1 MKFFKKHKILTVI
14 LALLLISVI
23 AASAVA
29 NHYLGKIDFDNGI
42 SQTAPVNPDG
52 DDGEGDLLNSGKL
65 DATDS
70 SALSSADKSIRA
82 NLDDSQIWYSDEVTN
97 ILLMGIDYGS
107 NKFPYGRSD
116 SMIVVSI
123 NKTQKQIK
131 LISLSRAVYA
141 SIPGY
146 KNTRLSHAHGYGGPQ
161 LAIKAIEQNYKI
173 KIDNY
178 ASTNFE
184 SFQKIVDAFGGVD
197 INLSAAEARVLGLS
211 AGTHHLSGKQ
221 ALAFARIREI
231 DTDRNR
237 TGRQRKIL
245 LAIAQKAKSM
255 SMTSLV
261 GMLDKVL
268 PLVRTDMSKAQLV
281 SQAASA
287 LSYLRWDTHQE
298 VIPHKSSGLVLRGG
312 FEVLIVDWQDEV
324 KYVHDLFYTGNE
336 VKYEEIK

>member
-1 MKFFKKHKILTVI
+1 MKFIKKHKILSAI
-14 LALLLISVI
+14 IILLLVFVI
-23 AASAVA
+23 AVTAVA
-29 NHYLGKIDFDNGI
+29 NHYLGKIDFDNGNA
-42 SQTAPVNPDG
+42 QTAPVNPDG
-52 DDGEGDLLNSGKL
+52 DDDDGDLLNSGKL
-65 DATDS
+65 DASDS
-70 SALSSADKSIRA
+70 SALLSADKSIRA

-107 NKFPYGRSD
+107 KKFPYGRSD

-146 KNTRLSHAHGYGGPQ
+146 NNTRLSHAHGYGGPQ

-173 KIDNY
+173 RIDNY

-184 SFQKIVDAFGGVD
+184 SFKKIVDAFGGVD
-197 INLSAAEARVLGLS
+197 INLTAQEAKVLGLS
-211 AGTHHLSGKQ
+211 AGTRHLNGKQ
-221 ALAFARIREI
+221 ALAFARIRKI
-231 DTDRNR
+231 DTDRDR

-245 LAIAQKAKSM
+245 LAIAQKAKTM
-255 SMTSLV
+255 NMTSLL
-261 GMLDKVL
+261 GMLDTVL

-287 LSYLRWDTHQE
+287 LSYLKWDTHQE
-298 VIPHKSSGLVLRGG
+298 VIPHKSSDLVLRGG

-336 VKYEEIK
+336 VKYETMK